1 MEGAV
6 EGYLDAFIAFVRA
19 ERGLSGKTVDA
30 YAADLGVYFADLK
43 RRGIGDPRR
52 VTPEDI
58 LAHLTTL
65 GTRKLSRRSQA
76 RHLAAIRGFHR
87 FLVAEKYVEKDPTED
102 LDTPRSAK
110 KLPVFLTLQEVEQ
123 LLAAPEEKDA
133 TGQRDKAMLEL
144 LYATGLR
151 VSELVGLGVNDLQ
164 LSAGYLVAR
173 GKGAKERIVPVGTIA
188 GEKVRAYLESARPA
202 LLGERQSQALFVTLR
217 GEGFTRQGF
226 WKLLKRYALKAGILK
241 PISPHKLRH
250 SFATHLV
257 ERGADLRAVQAMLGH
272 ADLATTQ
279 IYTHVNSARLRAV
292 YDHAHPRGDDV
303 RGRGGGAIGGRAPT
317 RKPPRGA

>member
-1 MEGAV
+1 M
-6 EGYLDAFIAFVRA
+6 EGYLDAFIAFIRA

-30 YAADLGVYFADLK
+30 YAADLGVYFEDLK
-43 RRGIGDPRR
+43 RKGITDVAR

-58 LAHLTTL
+58 LGHLTTL
-65 GTRKLSRRSQA
+65 NTRKLSRRSQA

-87 FLVAEKYVEKDPTED
+87 FLVAEKFLEKDATED
-102 LDTPRSAK
+102 LDTPRSAR
-110 KLPVFLTLQEVEQ
+110 KLPIFLTIEEVEQ
-123 LLAAPEEKDA
+123 LLAAPDERDA
-133 TGQRDKAMLEL
+133 VGLRDKAMLEV

-151 VSELVGLGVNDLQ
+151 VSELVGLGVNDIQ
-164 LSAGYLVAR
+164 LSAGYLVAK
-173 GKGAKERIVPVGTIA
+173 GKGSKERIVPVGSIA
-188 GEKVRAYLESARPA
+188 GEKVRAYLEGARRQ
-202 LLGERQSQALFVTLR
+202 LLGERESKALFVTPR
-217 GEGFTRQGF
+217 GDGFTRQGF
-226 WKLLKRYALKAGILK
+226 WKLLKRYALKAGIRK

-292 YDHAHPRGDDV
+292 YDSAHPRGDDV
-303 RGRGGGAIGGRAPT
+303 RGRGGVMGGRSPA
-317 RKPPRGA
+317 RKPPRGT

>member
-1 MEGAV
+1 M

-30 YAADLGVYFADLK
+30 YASDLAVYFQDLRDK
-43 RRGIGDPRR
+43 GIHDLTR
-52 VTPEDI
+52 VTQEDI
-58 LAHLTTL
+58 SGHLATL
-65 GTRKLSRRSQA
+65 GRKGLARRSQA
-76 RHLAAIRGFHR
+76 RHLAAVRGFHR

-102 LDTPRSAK
+102 LDTPRSAR
-110 KLPVFLTLQEVEQ
+110 KLPSFLTLEEVEQ
-123 LLAAPEEKDA
+123 LLAAPEE
-133 TGQRDKAMLEL
+133 TNPVGIRDKAMLEV

-151 VSELVGLGVNDLQ
+151 VSELVGLGINDVQ
-164 LSAGYLVAR
+164 LTAGFLVAK
-173 GKGAKERIVPVGTIA
+173 GKGAKERIVPLGRIA
-188 GEKVRAYLESARPA
+188 VERVQTYLAGSRQL
-202 LLGERQSQALFVTLR
+202 LLGDHISKALFVTPR
-217 GEGFTRQGF
+217 GDGFTRQGF
-226 WKLLKRYALKAGILK
+226 WKLLKRYALKAGIRK

-292 YDHAHPRGDDV
+292 YDSAHPRGDDV
-303 RGRGGGAIGGRAPT
+303 QGRGGLSPRAMARKRAGGASA
-317 RKPPRGA
+317 

>member
-1 MEGAV
+1 MEGQF
-6 EGYLDAFIAFVRA
+6 EGYLDAFIAFIRA

-30 YAADLGVYFADLK
+30 YAADLGVYFADL
-43 RRGIGDPRR
+43 RRKGITQVAR

-58 LAHLTTL
+58 LGHLASL
-65 GTRKLSRRSQA
+65 GARKLSRRSQA

-87 FLVAEKYVEKDPTED
+87 FLVAEKYLEKDATED

-110 KLPVFLTLQEVEQ
+110 KLPVFLTLEEVEQ
-123 LLAAPEEKDA
+123 LLAAPEPNSPV
-133 TGQRDKAMLEL
+133 GLRDKAMLEV

-151 VSELVGLGVNDLQ
+151 VSELVGLGINDVQ

-173 GKGAKERIVPVGTIA
+173 GKGDKERVVPVGSIA
-188 GEKVRAYLESARPA
+188 GETVRAYLEGARQQ
-202 LLGERQSQALFVTLR
+202 LLGQRESQALFVTPR
-217 GEGFTRQGF
+217 GDGFTRQGF
-226 WKLLKRYALKAGILK
+226 WKLLKRYALKAGIRK
-241 PISPHKLRH
+241 PLSPHKLRH

-292 YDHAHPRGDDV
+292 YDTAHPRGDDLS
-303 RGRGGGAIGGRAPT
+303 GRGGAMGGRRPA
-317 RKPPRGA
+317 RKPPRGV